1 MFRSLIAIRRL
12 FASNHSEIQPRSMQK
27 VISGASTSLK
37 RSLYRWESLIMPK
50 DSWEKS
56 CTLNFL
62 LSGNLWNQQILLWLL
77 KAWRLL
83 LMWSVQWL
91 EASRP
96 ATPSWK
102 LILLWSTKKQK
113 TPGLLK
119 SNVIKSPKGCWTQ
132 MSTKSSWKSDRA

>member
-12 FASNHSEIQPRSMQK
+12 FASNHSKIQPRSMQK

-62 LSGNLWNQQILLWLL
+62 LSGNL
-77 KAWRLL
+77 
-83 LMWSVQWL
+83 
-91 EASRP
+91 
-96 ATPSWK
+96 
-102 LILLWSTKKQK
+102 
-113 TPGLLK
+113 
-119 SNVIKSPKGCWTQ
+119 
-132 MSTKSSWKSDRA
+132 